1 MKTRTVIA
9 FAVGVLVGAALITP
23 VMAVILPS
31 WKKSDVLPVVL
42 VEYDQ
47 LSAFKQRGDTS
58 TFAPSWKQNE
68 VTPVAM
74 VAYQGGSGKFVPLNT
89 DDNTV
94 PAWSV
99 DAVRPW
105 AEVGLNSFGDFEP
118 RNTQ

>member
-23 VMAVILPS
+23 VMAVIVPS
-31 WKKSDVLPVVL
+31 WKKSDVTPVVL

-47 LSAFKQRGDTS
+47 SSGFKQRSDS
-58 TFAPSWKQNE
+58 SSFAPVWKQNE

-89 DDNTV
+89 DSISV

-105 AEVGLNSFGDFEP
+105 AEVTLNPFGDFEP